1 MSLVRIEPHGD
12 IALLRLNNGVTNA
25 INPQLV
31 NALAEAV
38 EKVGSDYRG
47 LVLAGG
53 EKFFSIGFDLPTLLD
68 IERVAMTEFF
78 NCFNKLCYDLY
89 SLGIPTA
96 CALAGHTIAGGGILA
111 MAADFRYAAQGRKQI
126 GLNEI
131 KLGIPVPYLADLI
144 LRQLV
149 GDRVATRMIFSGE
162 FITFDQAHEKGLV
175 DEMFA
180 QEALEEQAIAKI
192 SEMAAFDSTAFSAAK
207 ANRVDMVRLKF
218 KEDYQARNQLFLD
231 IWFDAA
237 VQERLKQAA
246 KNF

>member
-1 MSLVRIEPHGD
+1 MSFVRFEPHGN
-12 IALLRLNNGVTNA
+12 IALLRLDNGVTNA

-31 NALAEAV
+31 NELAEAV
-38 EKVGSDYRG
+38 EKAGSDYRG

-53 EKFFSIGFDLPTLLD
+53 EKFFSIGFDLPSLLD
-68 IERVAMTEFF
+68 IDRVAMTDFF

-96 CALAGHTIAGGGILA
+96 CVLAGHTIAGGGILA

-144 LRQLV
+144 MRQLV
-149 GDRVATRMIFSGE
+149 GDRMATKMIFSGE
-162 FITFDQAHEKGLV
+162 FIPLDQAHEKGLV
-175 DEMFA
+175 DGMFA
-180 QEALEEQAIAKI
+180 PEALEKQAIVKI
-192 SEMAAFDSTAFSAAK
+192 SEMAAFDPTAFSAAK
-207 ANRVDMVRLKF
+207 ANRVETVRLKY
-218 KEDYQARNQLFLD
+218 KENYQARNQLFLD
-231 IWFDAA
+231 AWFDAA

-246 KNF
+246 KSF